1 MKMAYLR
8 AEGIKKVYQED
19 KVQTPALR
27 GIDFKMEQAEFT
39 ALFGPSGSG
48 KTTLLNILGGLD
60 RPTEGK
66 VFLGDKNLTRMREGE
81 LSSLRLFK
89 IGFVFQSYNLI
100 PVLTA
105 LENVEYVLLLQRLP
119 RKERSDRARKL
130 LEELGLG
137 ELVNK
142 RPTEMSGGEQQR
154 VAVARAIV
162 HYPELV
168 LADEP
173 TANLDS
179 NTARELMELMK
190 KLNQE
195 KGISFLF
202 STHDPM
208 VMAQARRLVEI
219 RDGQIANEQ
228 IR

>member
-1 MKMAYLR
+1 MAYLR